1 MKCAQKSFRLPSMGR
16 GCHLV
21 TSDIQ
26 KQIAPML
33 AGLECG
39 MLNVFLQHTSASLT
53 INENCDPDVRVD
65 METFLRRVVPEGHGS
80 SVPWTHTAEGPDDM
94 PVSAPPSDRARALRT

>member
-1 MKCAQKSFRLPSMGR
+1 MKCAQKSFRLPSTGR

-33 AGLECG
+33 AGLEGG

-94 PVSAPPSDRARALRT
+94 PVSAPPSDRARAPRT